1 MSEDPLFW
9 KDNARMKSE
18 KSEGTIT
25 VVKHTI
31 KPINEEEDE
40 DAESSDNER
49 SPLTRDPS
57 R

>member
-1 MSEDPLFW
+1 
-9 KDNARMKSE
+9 MKSE